1 MLDESLSTSSSFS
14 QPRQKSKPNKPG
26 GAPAAMPVASASAV
40 GLRAQTLASLVD
52 EGTRSECTMQLL
64 CKELHDVEGS
74 LALAQQRLGRD
85 KAQIVAEQSAAE
97 RVRAELRARE
107 EEHEGLVSRLS
118 TAQRVNDEW
127 QERVRAV
134 SKEFNARAAEWQA
147 QLAAADGK
155 WRHVVD
161 ALQQR
166 LATSE
171 AQSAADAQKVQSLTL
186 EIEALRSKLRS
197 AQASEE
203 DTRGAATRAHTL
215 EGTLAARTAELTET
229 RASVTALRTEAE
241 GLRAE
246 LTEARSALAKA
257 QAQAQASSS
266 NAGAAAALRSQLE
279 EQREQLEQ
287 LEQRLYAEAEELQ
300 RDLTACQAELG
311 EEKEAR
317 MHAEARVQAD
327 YDERELINRAWE
339 EAMAKA
345 LREQESASASEAQLN
360 AYRDTCRLLEKR
372 VAEYE
377 AMNGVGS
384 SALLARQEAELAL
397 SKAHAESSELRER
410 IRQMIEYHSEHQAQ
424 SDVDAQ
430 DAAVLRDEVARLSAH
445 TAQLEAS
452 LRAEAR
458 ARAAAEAL
466 LRDKAAEAA
475 VVSTALVPAG
485 EHEHVRRRMHEQ
497 RVRLESLQAEL
508 ALSQAELE
516 RERRYGATSGGGGGF
531 GQSLLKNL
539 GSAVC
544 LGTERKNCLA
554 PATALGDT
562 SSPEE
567 RRSGRTR
574 SPDRRLHERP
584 PYVRQ
589 AAPDTHTPAW
599 VASDLW
605 AAAEAGDDGLS
616 PTRWGMRAP
625 LDPPATHSSLHGLRW
640 VGLDGT
646 EHVDVQEE
654 DEEDD
659 DLHEDLYANAPRS
672 RAAPSRARSRPQLE
686 AALASPRPGGRSSHA
701 RGGGFVGPS
710 RDASPR
716 ARAGR
721 ARGGNGRIEKVPS
734 RGSLK
739 VAPATTKR
747 GPRPSREES
756 SWERIVI
763 ERK

>member
-1 MLDESLSTSSSFS
+1 MLDEALSTSSSFS

-26 GAPAAMPVASASAV
+26 GAPAAMPAASASAV
-40 GLRAQTLASLVD
+40 ALRAQTLASLVD

-171 AQSAADAQKVQSLTL
+171 AQNAADAQKVQSLTL

-279 EQREQLEQ
+279 EQRESLEQ
-287 LEQRLYAEAEELQ
+287 LEQRMYAEAEELQ
-300 RDLTACQAELG
+300 RDLTACQAELA

-327 YDERELINRAWE
+327 YDERERINRAWE

-345 LREQESASASEAQLN
+345 LREQESASASEAQLH

-397 SKAHAESSELRER
+397 SKALAESSELRER
-410 IRQMIEYHSEHQAQ
+410 IRQMVEYHSEHQAQ
-424 SDVDAQ
+424 ADVDAQ

-554 PATALGDT
+554 LRDT

-574 SPDRRLHERP
+574 SPDRQLHERP

-605 AAAEAGDDGLS
+605 AAAENGDDGLS

-654 DEEDD
+654 DEEDEED
-659 DLHEDLYANAPRS
+659 EDLHEDLYAPAPRP

-686 AALASPRPGGRSSHA
+686 AALASPRPGGRSSRP

-739 VAPATTKR
+739 VAPATTKK

-756 SWERIVI
+756 SWERIVS
-763 ERK
+763 

>member
-1 MLDESLSTSSSFS
+1 
-14 QPRQKSKPNKPG
+14 
-26 GAPAAMPVASASAV
+26 
-40 GLRAQTLASLVD
+40 
-52 EGTRSECTMQLL
+52 MQLL

-85 KAQIVAEQSAAE
+85 KAQIAAEQSAAE

-171 AQSAADAQKVQSLTL
+171 AQNAADAQKVQSLTL

-279 EQREQLEQ
+279 EQRESLEQ
-287 LEQRLYAEAEELQ
+287 LEQRMYAEAEELQ
-300 RDLTACQAELG
+300 RDLTACQAELA

-317 MHAEARVQAD
+317 MQAEARVQAD
-327 YDERELINRAWE
+327 YDERERINRAWE

-345 LREQESASASEAQLN
+345 LREQESASASEAQLH

-397 SKAHAESSELRER
+397 GKALAESSELRER
-410 IRQMIEYHSEHQAQ
+410 IRQMVEYHSEHQAQ
-424 SDVDAQ
+424 ADVDAQ

-539 GSAVC
+539 GSAV
-544 LGTERKNCLA
+544 LILKSVDVNDRSAPVIESNVQLRKSPMAKLKKELTSELPELKHSVADDRSA
-554 PATALGDT
+554 PRVEDVCIK
-562 SSPEE
+562 
-567 RRSGRTR
+567 R
-574 SPDRRLHERP
+574 SPMNDLRKEISEKKAEITGFATTGAQR
-584 PYVRQ
+584 V
-589 AAPDTHTPAW
+589 AAKDVHIQILRGPSVIIHGA
-599 VASDLW
+599 VVQ
-605 AAAEAGDDGLS
+605 GLK
-616 PTRWGMRAP
+616 
-625 LDPPATHSSLHGLRW
+625 
-640 VGLDGT
+640 
-646 EHVDVQEE
+646 HVDVE
-654 DEEDD
+654 DRSAPVIESDVQLKHSPMTKLKKELTGATPELKHVGSAADD
-659 DLHEDLYANAPRS
+659 RSAPRVEAGV
-672 RAAPSRARSRPQLE
+672 RVKPSPML
-686 AALASPRPGGRSSHA
+686 ALSGEIE
-701 RGGGFVGPS
+701 
-710 RDASPR
+710 
-716 ARAGR
+716 
-721 ARGGNGRIEKVPS
+721 RGGN
-734 RGSLK
+734 
-739 VAPATTKR
+739 KR
-747 GPRPSREES
+747 RASKEA
-756 SWERIVI
+756 I
-763 ERK
+763 

>member
-1 MLDESLSTSSSFS
+1 
-14 QPRQKSKPNKPG
+14 
-26 GAPAAMPVASASAV
+26 
-40 GLRAQTLASLVD
+40 
-52 EGTRSECTMQLL
+52 
-64 CKELHDVEGS
+64 
-74 LALAQQRLGRD
+74 
-85 KAQIVAEQSAAE
+85 
-97 RVRAELRARE
+97 
-107 EEHEGLVSRLS
+107 
-118 TAQRVNDEW
+118 
-127 QERVRAV
+127 
-134 SKEFNARAAEWQA
+134 
-147 QLAAADGK
+147 
-155 WRHVVD
+155 
-161 ALQQR
+161 
-166 LATSE
+166 
-171 AQSAADAQKVQSLTL
+171 
-186 EIEALRSKLRS
+186 
-197 AQASEE
+197 
-203 DTRGAATRAHTL
+203 
-215 EGTLAARTAELTET
+215 
-229 RASVTALRTEAE
+229 
-241 GLRAE
+241 
-246 LTEARSALAKA
+246 
-257 QAQAQASSS
+257 
-266 NAGAAAALRSQLE
+266 
-279 EQREQLEQ
+279 
-287 LEQRLYAEAEELQ
+287 LQ
-300 RDLTACQAELG
+300 RDLTACQAELA

-317 MHAEARVQAD
+317 MQAEARVQAD
-327 YDERELINRAWE
+327 YDERERINRAWE

-345 LREQESASASEAQLN
+345 LREQESASASEAQLH

-397 SKAHAESSELRER
+397 SKALAESSELRER
-410 IRQMIEYHSEHQAQ
+410 IRQMVEYHSEHQAQ
-424 SDVDAQ
+424 ADVDAQ

-554 PATALGDT
+554 LRDT

-605 AAAEAGDDGLS
+605 AAAENGDDGLS

-654 DEEDD
+654 DEEDEED
-659 DLHEDLYANAPRS
+659 EDLHEDLYAPAPRP

-686 AALASPRPGGRSSHA
+686 AALASPRPGGRSSRP

-739 VAPATTKR
+739 VAPATTKK

-756 SWERIVI
+756 SWERIVS
-763 ERK
+763 